1 MALTRKLDLVE
12 QRVLGALMEKERTT
26 PDQYPLTLNALVSA
40 CNQKSNREPVMDL
53 GSGVVWDALERLR
66 RDVLVWRSEGARTD
80 RFEHRLTSRWKLDRQ
95 GQAVMTLLLLRG
107 PQTPGELRSRSGRL
121 HDFGAV
127 GEVEAT
133 LERLAEGPDPLVE
146 ELPRQPGQRESR
158 WRHVMG
164 DEEAAPEPSVAAPAV
179 EAPAASPGSGDP
191 STRAEP
197 ARSRAVAEPGGEQAL
212 ESRIVELEETVRR
225 LEERL
230 SRLEADLL

>member
-12 QRVLGALMEKERTT
+12 ERVLGALMEKERAT

-40 CNQKSNREPVMDL
+40 CNQKSNREPVMEL

-133 LERLAEGPDPLVE
+133 LERLTEGPDPLVE

-164 DEEAAPEPSVAAPAV
+164 DEEAAPEPPVAAPA
-179 EAPAASPGSGDP
+179 PGSGAP

-197 ARSRAVAEPGGEQAL
+197 DRLRAVAEPAGEQAL
-212 ESRIVELEETVRR
+212 DSRIAELEETVRR